1 MLFVL
6 LFSIVAF
13 LIIRKLPLELMATII
28 AFIVVATIAAALFVI
43 TVGAARVVAGAT
55 AIIGTAVVWYYVVN

>member
-13 LIIRKLPLELMATII
+13 LIIRKLPLELMTTII
-28 AFIVVATIAAALFVI
+28 AFIVVVTISAALFVI
-43 TVGAARVVAGAT
+43 TVGAAQVVAGAI